1 MDADDEVLTPLAIRR
16 AKYMPSGAFG
26 MWIELGGG
34 VRQVHYRFWNAEARI
49 RFKGWVHEYP
59 VLPDG
64 LPAPV
69 LNDVCILHDATPHES
84 AGETSNERNLRILLK
99 QYAAEPDARCAF
111 YLANTHKDG
120 GRWREAAEWYHKRLG
135 YGDAFRDEYLFSFLY
150 LARCLFAD
158 GQEQP
163 GRDACE
169 TALAVAPDWQ
179 EFRMELAQADYRAK
193 DYDAAIQNALLAF
206 DRPIPQTVLWREKDK
221 YTDQP
226 ARLISW
232 CHQHQNR
239 IVNALTWS
247 EIAANRIGQP
257 DAQWQARHRQLIGM
271 RDAERNKPAAPAI
284 VTRRQERIA
293 LVRPGAI
300 GDVLMTLNLIPAFR
314 EANPDAFISYYT
326 SPSIGGPDA
335 LLPYMLQ
342 AGVDVVMDVASV
354 DKWKHDRRI
363 DLVGYPLAEGYPDKP
378 MRSHLLDYFAFE
390 LGLCNEF
397 ELMCDVV
404 RLPPSQGLPAL
415 ELPLPKRP
423 WFCPNEDYVTLQMTA
438 GWSKYKEWSEA
449 KWLAF
454 MKAAWLFAEC
464 PPIVIIEQQVNRSL
478 GDSVAAI
485 ANARM
490 HLGIDSFGNHL
501 TNYFWKDGNHARR
514 VPGVILWG
522 STQMEA
528 AGYPTNINIG
538 HRLPCGPCFKENPA
552 ISRMPRG
559 LCVDPPGQTR
569 HDEGVHACMASITVD
584 EVVEAA
590 LKVWNNAT

>member
-1 MDADDEVLTPLAIRR
+1 
-16 AKYMPSGAFG
+16 
-26 MWIELGGG
+26 
-34 VRQVHYRFWNAEARI
+34 
-49 RFKGWVHEYP
+49 
-59 VLPDG
+59 
-64 LPAPV
+64 
-69 LNDVCILHDATPHES
+69 
-84 AGETSNERNLRILLK
+84 
-99 QYAAEPDARCAF
+99 
-111 YLANTHKDG
+111 
-120 GRWREAAEWYHKRLG
+120 
-135 YGDAFRDEYLFSFLY
+135 
-150 LARCLFAD
+150 
-158 GQEQP
+158 
-163 GRDACE
+163 
-169 TALAVAPDWQ
+169 
-179 EFRMELAQADYRAK
+179 
-193 DYDAAIQNALLAF
+193 
-206 DRPIPQTVLWREKDK
+206 
-221 YTDQP
+221 
-226 ARLISW
+226 
-232 CHQHQNR
+232 
-239 IVNALTWS
+239 
-247 EIAANRIGQP
+247 
-257 DAQWQARHRQLIGM
+257 
-271 RDAERNKPAAPAI
+271 
-284 VTRRQERIA
+284 
-293 LVRPGAI
+293 
-300 GDVLMTLNLIPAFR
+300 
-314 EANPDAFISYYT
+314 
-326 SPSIGGPDA
+326 
-335 LLPYMLQ
+335 
-342 AGVDVVMDVASV
+342 
-354 DKWKHDRRI
+354 
-363 DLVGYPLAEGYPDKP
+363 
-378 MRSHLLDYFAFE
+378 
-390 LGLCNEF
+390 
-397 ELMCDVV
+397 MCDVV